1 MTMKALRSRQLVV
14 LLIVQAGFWVVW
26 MSLLTWTETR
36 DVTGRLDS
44 ALSQSARQALMS
56 IPKHLADLSST
67 ETFIAP
73 PPSPVELKRV
83 NFQMWDLRTG
93 RLLMRTPSSP
103 REPFVPGFVEGFNDS
118 TAAGGPWR
126 AYAVSD
132 VEGRVQ
138 IQMARAEEQIR
149 ADIVSSVLKGLGG
162 AMVMFVCLAS
172 MMWVTVVCSF
182 RPMQRAGEA
191 LRHRDRLDF
200 TPLALREFP
209 LEVHPFVNAVNDLQ
223 LRQSEALARER
234 QFLSDA
240 AHELRTPLAALT
252 TQAQQALRAT
262 DATHRDE
269 ALVQVLAGTRR
280 ATRLA
285 EQLLDQAQL
294 DAHDCML
301 TDRVD
306 LASLVSLEVREFDAR
321 AHAKGQHIRLEIE
334 PTVVLANVD
343 AVGVLI
349 RNLIDNALRHA
360 PAGARVEI
368 VCHPGGEGDAVL
380 TVRDDGPG
388 IPDADC
394 ERVFERFYR
403 VSGSKESGSGI
414 GLSLVARIARMHG
427 ARLTCG
433 KGIDGKG
440 WCVSVAFPAVG
451 EPSVAGALS

>member
-14 LLIVQAGFWVVW
+14 LLIVQAGFWIVW

-44 ALSQSARQALMS
+44 ALSEGARQALMS
-56 IPKHLADLSST
+56 IPKRLADLPST

-73 PPSPVELKRV
+73 PASPVELKRV

-93 RLLMRTPSSP
+93 RLLMRTPSAP
-103 REPFVPGFVEGFNDS
+103 KDPFVPGYAEGFSDS
-118 TAAGGPWR
+118 VAAGGPWR

-132 VEGRVQ
+132 VEGQVQ
-138 IQMARAEEQIR
+138 IQMARAEKQIR
-149 ADIVSSVLKGLGG
+149 ADIVSSVFKGLGG

-200 TPLALREFP
+200 TPLALKEFP

-223 LRQSEALARER
+223 ARQSDALTRER

-262 DATHRDE
+262 DAAHRDE
-269 ALVQVLAGTRR
+269 ALEQVLAGTRR

-321 AHAKGQHIRLEIE
+321 AHAKAQHIRVEIE
-334 PTVVLANVD
+334 PTLVLANVD
-343 AVGVLI
+343 AMGVLI

-368 VCHPGGEGDAVL
+368 VCHPGDEGDAVL

-388 IPDADC
+388 IPEAEC

-403 VSGSKESGSGI
+403 VSGSKETGSGI

-427 ARLTCG
+427 ASLTCG
-433 KGIDGKG
+433 KGIGGKG
-440 WCVSVAFPAVG
+440 WCVSIAFPAVG
-451 EPSVAGALS
+451 PTS

>member
-14 LLIVQAGFWVVW
+14 LLVVQAGFWIVW
-26 MSLLTWTETR
+26 MSLMTWTETR

-56 IPKHLADLSST
+56 LPKRIADMSST
-67 ETFIAP
+67 ETFAAP

-83 NFQMWDLRTG
+83 NFQLWDLRTG

-103 REPFVPGFVEGFNDS
+103 TQPFVPDFGEGFNDS

-132 VEGRVQ
+132 VERRVQ
-138 IQMARAEEQIR
+138 IQMARAEEQIK

-172 MMWVTVVCSF
+172 MMWITVVCSF

-200 TPLALREFP
+200 TPLALSKFP

-223 LRQSEALARER
+223 ARQSDALMRER

-262 DATHRDE
+262 DAAHRDE
-269 ALVQVLAGTRR
+269 ALLQVLAGTRR

-294 DAHDCML
+294 DAHDCL
-301 TDRVD
+301 VTDEVD

-321 AHAKGQHIRLEIE
+321 AQAKAQHIRLEIE
-334 PTVVLANVD
+334 PTVVRANVD

-360 PAGARVEI
+360 PTGARVEI
-368 VCHPGGEGDAVL
+368 LCRAGNDGEGVL

-388 IPDADC
+388 IPAADC

-414 GLSLVARIARMHG
+414 GLSLVARIARMHS
-427 ARLTCG
+427 ARVSCG
-433 KGIDGKG
+433 EGIDGKG
-440 WCVSVAFPAVG
+440 WCVSIAFPA
-451 EPSVAGALS
+451 AGAPP